1 MPKLGMEAVRRE
13 QVIEAARK
21 CIVDKGVANLS
32 VKDIALAAGVS
43 TGIIYHYFKNKEDV
57 LLRVL
62 RESFRKSYDQ
72 VMATVEPIKP
82 PGDKLVKYIENL
94 NQAPQDNPDFFVL
107 LLNYLGQ
114 AKSHEAVNE
123 IVQDFIRNVVSYVE
137 DLIALGVAEDVFD
150 QDKADH
156 LPEMIVALGLGLGI
170 MWTIDLD
177 LFDPERMG
185 KNLSELIGGYIT

>member
-1 MPKLGMEAVRRE
+1 VPKLGMEAVRRE

-82 PGDKLVKYIENL
+82 PGEKLFKYIENL
-94 NQAPQDNPDFFVL
+94 NQVPRDNPDFFVL

-114 AKSHEAVNE
+114 AKSHEPVQE
-123 IVQDFIRNVVSYVE
+123 IVRGFIRNVASYVE
-137 DLIALGVAEDVFD
+137 DLVALGVAEDVFAR
-150 QDKADH
+150 DKADH

-170 MWTIDLD
+170 MWTIEPG
-177 LFDPERMG
+177 LFDLERMG
-185 KNLSELIGGYIT
+185 RSFRELIGGYIT